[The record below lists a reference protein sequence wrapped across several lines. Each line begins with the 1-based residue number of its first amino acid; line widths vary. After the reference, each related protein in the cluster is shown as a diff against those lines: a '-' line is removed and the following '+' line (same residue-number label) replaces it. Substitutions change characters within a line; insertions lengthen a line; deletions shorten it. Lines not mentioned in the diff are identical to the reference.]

1 MSAQLAAA
9 TSVIELSL
17 NPSKDLPRRL
27 RLTLTTQFMA
37 AISSP
42 KYHHLGC
49 AFADLDDSYIDVR
62 NTFLSVGSAIYRVTE
77 SEIRLIRST
86 FPQLRVRE
94 S

>member
-1 MSAQLAAA
+1 MNNLVTSIQA
-9 TSVIELSL
+9 TELSL

-37 AISSP
+37 AIATP
-42 KYHHLGC
+42 KYHHMGC
-49 AFADLDDSYIDVR
+49 AFANPEDSYIDVR
-62 NTFLSVGSAIYRVTE
+62 NSFLCVGSAIYRITE
-77 SEIRLIRST
+77 SEMRQIRVT